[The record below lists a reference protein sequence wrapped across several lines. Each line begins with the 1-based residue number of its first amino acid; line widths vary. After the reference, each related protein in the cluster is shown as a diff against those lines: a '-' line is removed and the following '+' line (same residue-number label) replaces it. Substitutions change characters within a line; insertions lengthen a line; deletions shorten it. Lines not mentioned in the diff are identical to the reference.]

1 MESKFKGTIIKAKRG
16 SFANPNTGEIIGY
29 CHFYALVLG
38 PTNENETGYDCKKL
52 KCKPENYARILEF
65 IKANKSVDITIK
77 LVEQK
82 DGNYRS
88 RVVSIDDVK
97 LI

>member
-16 SFANPNTGEIIGY
+16 SFVNPKSGELIGY

-38 PTNENETGYDCKKL
+38 PTNEDESGYDCKKL
-52 KCKPENYARILEF
+52 KCKPEYYARILEF
-65 IKANKSVDITIK
+65 IKANKSVDITIE
-77 LVEQK
+77 LVEQP

-88 RVVSIDDVK
+88 RVIAIDDMK
-97 LI
+97 II